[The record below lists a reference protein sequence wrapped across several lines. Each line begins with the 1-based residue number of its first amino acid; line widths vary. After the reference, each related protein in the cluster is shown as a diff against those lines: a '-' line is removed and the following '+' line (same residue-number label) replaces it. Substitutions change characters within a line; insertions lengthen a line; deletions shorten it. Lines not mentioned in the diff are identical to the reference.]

1 MPWVTNAHTHY
12 LHSFFSEGLFAFCK
26 NEPVKMNEW
35 MGVHLMM
42 LCVCACGVLGEGVED
57 VPFIDLLLQL
67 QNISHYCHLWGLQ
80 FLSTWAPAD
89 LQSKLAPTFHKDSD
103 FLTSVSNFT
112 VIALY
117 MPFILR
123 IAFEIFHSLID
134 PFSSFYSFNFYL
146 FIKFSSS

>member
-12 LHSFFSEGLFAFCK
+12 LHSFFSEGLFSFCK

-57 VPFIDLLLQL
+57 VAFIDLLLQL

-89 LQSKLAPTFHKDSD
+89 SAEQMSSCFSQRFWLPYLCLKF
-103 FLTSVSNFT
+103 
-112 VIALY
+112 Y
-117 MPFILR
+117 R
-123 IAFEIFHSLID
+123 HSLLYAFHLTNCFWNISFTD
-134 PFSSFYSFNFYL
+134 RPFQFFLSFQLLPFY
-146 FIKFSSS
+146 